1 MTSSECR
8 NRHPE
13 EQGVVC
19 DKTATNHRNCSGWS
33 DRAGGFVDWLNPS
46 WTPSAAKTDLK
57 SAEGGLRA
65 MAAKLGG
72 MAGSE
77 RAAKSWT
84 PAEQL
89 MVEAAITEAAEKNG
103 EFTTDA
109 VWAILGDRVAKTAG
123 MAAMLKR
130 AEGKGFISKTDKT
143 SDSTRERDDHDAG
156 RRLVV
161 WRSLMS

>member
-1 MTSSECR
+1 MAASECR
-8 NRHPE
+8 SP
-13 EQGVVC
+13 QPGGDAVC
-19 DKTATNHRNCSGWS
+19 DKTVPNHHHCSGWS
-33 DRAGGFVDWLNPS
+33 NLAGGFVDWPNPG
-46 WTPSAAKTDLK
+46 WTPPATKSDVK
-57 SAEGGLRA
+57 SAESGLRA

-77 RAAKSWT
+77 RAAKSWSPT
-84 PAEQL
+84 EQL
-89 MVEAAITEAAEKNG
+89 LVETAITEAAEQHG

-109 VWAILGDRVAKTAG
+109 VWAILGDTVPKTAG

-143 SDSTRERDDHDAG
+143 ADSTRERADHDAG

-161 WRSLMS
+161 WKSRMS

>member
-1 MTSSECR
+1 M
-8 NRHPE
+8 
-13 EQGVVC
+13 C
-19 DKTATNHRNCSGWS
+19 DKTVPNHHHCSGWS
-33 DRAGGFVDWLNPS
+33 NLAGGFVDWPNS
-46 WTPSAAKTDLK
+46 GWTPPATKSDVKSVK
-57 SAEGGLRA
+57 SAESGLRA

-77 RAAKSWT
+77 RAAKSWSPT
-84 PAEQL
+84 EQL
-89 MVEAAITEAAEKNG
+89 LVETAIAEAAEQHG

-109 VWAILGDRVAKTAG
+109 VWAILGDTVPKTSG

-143 SDSTRERDDHDAG
+143 ADSTRERADHDAG

-161 WRSLMS
+161 WESRMS

>member
-1 MTSSECR
+1 MATECR
-8 NRHPE
+8 NP
-13 EQGVVC
+13 QPDGDAVC
-19 DKTATNHRNCSGWS
+19 DKTVPNHHHCSGWS
-33 DRAGGFVDWLNPS
+33 DRAGGFVDWFNPH
-46 WTPSAAKTDLK
+46 WTPPATKADVK
-57 SAEGGLRA
+57 SAESDLRA
-65 MAAKLGG
+65 MAAKVGG

-89 MVEAAITEAAEKNG
+89 LVESAITEAAEKHG

-109 VWAILGDRVAKTAG
+109 VWAILGDTVPKTAG

-130 AEGKGFISKTDKT
+130 AEAKGFISKTDKT
-143 SDSTRERDDHDAG
+143 ADSTRDRSDHDAG

-161 WRSLMS
+161 WKSRMS

>member
-1 MTSSECR
+1 MPSECR
-8 NRHPE
+8 NAQPD
-13 EQGVVC
+13 GDAVC
-19 DKTATNHRNCSGWS
+19 NKTAPNHHSCSGWS
-33 DRAGGFVDWLNPS
+33 DRAGGYVDWKNPG
-46 WTPSAAKTDLK
+46 WTPVATAQSDLK
-57 SAEGGLRA
+57 GAERGLRA

-77 RAAKSWT
+77 RAAKSWS

-89 MVEAAITEAAEKNG
+89 LVEAAITEAAERNG

-109 VWAILGDRVAKTAG
+109 VWAILGDTVPKTAG

-143 SDSTRERDDHDAG
+143 TDSTRERGDHDAG

-161 WRSLMS
+161 WRSRMS